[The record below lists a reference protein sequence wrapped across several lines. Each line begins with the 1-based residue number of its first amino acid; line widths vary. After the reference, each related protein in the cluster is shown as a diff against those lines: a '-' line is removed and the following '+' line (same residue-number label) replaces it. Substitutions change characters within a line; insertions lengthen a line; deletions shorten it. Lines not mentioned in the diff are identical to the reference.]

1 MLARMQHWTLTVMS
15 NWIAMTSHQPDLL
28 TVWVP
33 NHQGK
38 LENVTEFD
46 LPGKSG
52 KLKNWLENQGKYGIT
67 HRWVENVPVQISDT
81 FQNYKQH
88 VKCVD
93 EKKIKSQN
101 VEIICAG
108 VANYGEW
115 CAFSTEM
122 CGSIGQGMLFN

>member
-33 NHQGK
+33 NRQGK

-67 HRWVENVPVQISDT
+67 HSTADHGNHCALHS
-81 FQNYKQH
+81 
-88 VKCVD
+88 
-93 EKKIKSQN
+93 KSMKFGLY
-101 VEIICAG
+101 I
-108 VANYGEW
+108 
-115 CAFSTEM
+115 
-122 CGSIGQGMLFN
+122 L